1 MAFVVV
7 ENGETRLISLEDNIN
22 LVDNILTVTPRII
35 DKVQKILKHDKN
47 NDKNN
52 DKDVKFQEDIDKK
65 KKVERLLNGST
76 ARNIDFSQT
85 FSHREKKHAYRKSV
99 E

>member
-1 MAFVVV
+1 M
-7 ENGETRLISLEDNIN
+7 
-22 LVDNILTVTPRII
+22 
-35 DKVQKILKHDKN
+35 KN
-47 NDKNN
+47 M
-52 DKDVKFQEDIDKK
+52 DKK